1 MPTQTQTPPR
11 PIAPRG
17 SSLAGKAYWAMVQRV
32 ALTAACID
40 LGYIALFLWLGSVP
54 LALVNLGSIALYVGA
69 YALIRRRRNALGLV
83 LIWAEVIGHSA
94 LGSLLIG
101 WDSGFHYY
109 LLLFIPAIV
118 IANAGRYAVPIV
130 GALLAYY
137 IGLRALCDHL
147 GPLQPL
153 PGHGMR
159 VVNWIHICIAFA
171 LSAALAAY
179 YRRTIL
185 IAEGRLLRQATL
197 DGLTGLYN
205 RSHFQ
210 TQAQHALALC
220 QRTREPVAL
229 LLCDVD
235 HFKQVNDTYG
245 HAVGDEVLQAVA
257 RIMSSNLREGDLLAR
272 WGGEEFLALMP
283 HSTVPAAQE
292 VADRIRQAVQA
303 ATLTVEDGGTPLR
316 VTLSFGVTG
325 VLNAQDLKAAT
336 ARADQA
342 LYASKRAGRNCVS
355 VVRVDGSSNGPG
367 PGSDG
372 PSAAGAVGAEKADSP
387 ISRHSQL

>member
-1 MPTQTQTPPR
+1 MPTQPHKPPR

-40 LGYIALFLWLGSVP
+40 LGYIGLFLWLGSVP
-54 LALVNLGSIALYVGA
+54 LALVNLGSIALYLGA
-69 YALIRRRRNALGLV
+69 YALIQRRRNVPALV
-83 LIWAEVIGHSA
+83 MIWTEVIGHSA

-109 LLLFIPAIV
+109 LLLFVPAIV

-130 GALLAYY
+130 VALLAYY
-137 IGLRALCDHL
+137 VGLRALCDHL
-147 GPLQPL
+147 GPLDPL
-153 PGHGMR
+153 QGHGMQI
-159 VVNWIHICIAFA
+159 VNWIHICIAFA
-171 LSAALAAY
+171 LSAALAGY

-185 IAEGRLLRQATL
+185 IAEGRLLKQATL

-220 QRTREPVAL
+220 QRAREPVAL
-229 LLCDVD
+229 LLCDID
-235 HFKQVNDTYG
+235 HVKQANDTHG
-245 HAVGDEVLQAVA
+245 HAAGDQVLQAVA
-257 RIMSSNLREGDLLAR
+257 QIMSRNLREGDLLAR
-272 WGGEEFLALMP
+272 WGGEEFLTLMP
-283 HSTVPAAQE
+283 CSNPATAQE

-303 ATLTVEDGGTPLR
+303 TPLELGDGTAPLQ
-316 VTLSFGVTG
+316 VTLSFGVAQVQG
-325 VLNAQDLKAAT
+325 AQDLKAAT
-336 ARADQA
+336 ARADRA

-355 VVRVDGSSNGPG
+355 VDWG
-367 PGSDG
+367 
-372 PSAAGAVGAEKADSP
+372 
-387 ISRHSQL
+387 

>member
-1 MPTQTQTPPR
+1 MPTQPHKPPR

-40 LGYIALFLWLGSVP
+40 LGYIGLFLWLGSVP
-54 LALVNLGSIALYVGA
+54 LALVNLGSIALYLGA
-69 YALIRRRRNALGLV
+69 YALIQRRRNVPGLV

-130 GALLAYY
+130 LALLVYY
-137 IGLRALCDHL
+137 VGLRAVCDHL
-147 GPLQPL
+147 GPLDPL
-153 PGHGMR
+153 QGHGMQI
-159 VVNWIHICIAFA
+159 VNWIHICIAFA
-171 LSAALAAY
+171 LSAALAGY

-185 IAEGRLLRQATL
+185 IAEGRLLKQATL

-235 HFKQVNDTYG
+235 HFKQVNDTHG
-245 HAVGDEVLQAVA
+245 HAVGDQVLQAVA
-257 RIMSSNLREGDLLAR
+257 QIMSRNLREGDLLAR
-272 WGGEEFLALMP
+272 WGGEEFLTLMP
-283 HSTVPAAQE
+283 CSTAGAAQE

-303 ATLTVEDGGTPLR
+303 TTLELGEGSAPLQ
-316 VTLSFGVTG
+316 VTLSFGVTQ
-325 VLNAQDLKAAT
+325 VLGTQDLKAAT
-336 ARADQA
+336 ARADRA

-355 VVRVDGSSNGPG
+355 VDLG
-367 PGSDG
+367 
-372 PSAAGAVGAEKADSP
+372 
-387 ISRHSQL
+387 